1 MPLYTY
7 VISFKG
13 STHVAQS
20 SHSNF
25 RGFINWIEY
34 IPNLSPALRQELA
47 QKAYRGEFS
56 AIENKKHVWKKS
68 IEISGSELIVH
79 AIQTQP

>member
-25 RGFINWIEY
+25 RGFINWVES
-34 IPNLSPALRQELA
+34 IPNLSPTLKQELA
-47 QKAYRGEFS
+47 QHPKAKPGTRQ
-56 AIENKKHVWKKS
+56 KP
-68 IEISGSELIVH
+68 SG
-79 AIQTQP
+79 

>member
-25 RGFINWIEY
+25 YGFINWIET

-47 QKAYRGEFS
+47 HKAYRGEFS
-56 AIENKKHVWKKS
+56 ALENKKHVWKKS
-68 IEISGSELIVH
+68 IEFNGNELIVH
-79 AIQTQP
+79 AIQTQT

>member
-7 VISFKG
+7 VISFNG
-13 STHVAQS
+13 STHIAQS

-25 RGFINWIEY
+25 RGFINWVEA
-34 IPNLSPALRQELA
+34 IPNLTPALRQELA
-47 QKAYRGEFS
+47 HKAYCGEFS

-68 IEISGSELIVH
+68 IEVNGSELVVH
-79 AIQTQP
+79 AIQTQS